1 MYGFVKWDTV
11 PKRSQEHMDARKR
24 EILEGARRVFSKH
37 GYEGATVA
45 RLEDEIGLS
54 RGAIFHHF
62 PSKLELFFALA
73 EQDQRRAAKQWLEEG
88 FGPLLRRIAN
98 ENPAWVG
105 VYLEIARM
113 LRTDPALR
121 ERWLRHNE
129 EHDLLL
135 LERMRELQAHG
146 EVRDDVEPTVVGRF
160 LGVVL
165 DGIALGV
172 GAGVRDDVEP
182 LIRLVEDAI
191 A

>member
-1 MYGFVKWDTV
+1 
-11 PKRSQEHMDARKR
+11 
-24 EILEGARRVFSKH
+24 
-37 GYEGATVA
+37 
-45 RLEDEIGLS
+45 
-54 RGAIFHHF
+54 
-62 PSKLELFFALA
+62 
-73 EQDQRRAAKQWLEEG
+73 
-88 FGPLLRRIAN
+88 
-98 ENPAWVG
+98 
-105 VYLEIARM
+105 M

-191 A
+191 APRKKRSAR